1 MRSISNSA
9 ILIKTWRLSARLNGD
24 EGANLRDLGLPPE
37 RTLIAVKEVMGSV
50 HPSPQRLDRLREL
63 MSLVAE
69 WCVEEYYGNSADDH
83 A

>member
-1 MRSISNSA
+1 M
-9 ILIKTWRLSARLNGD
+9 
-24 EGANLRDLGLPPE
+24 LRDLGLPPE

-69 WCVEEYYGNSADDH
+69 WCVEEYYGNSADDP